1 MVSGGTW
8 KTSCLS
14 LLLNSSPGLLSVRPS
29 AASGVCLCREHTH
42 IFLVL
47 SYFSHSSQ
55 YLPLPNIYIS
65 LGDKYTNFHS
75 DKLQIPESEFATIS
89 SPSWLT
95 SALVF
100 YFSFHCNEDFDTPT
114 IWDQFLHLCFF
125 HFLRMLVLFD
135 IISPWSLGF
144 SKWLS
149 ISYYSISISLY
160 FKTNKQTKNP
170 LIPQLLSGINSS
182 VLWEKKKKKNFCHAI
197 YIQSLIFHFPE
208 VTLTTDLPNMGLVST
223 IFQSLLLV
231 MPLFQE
237 ISLGY
242 LPFLFSKNL
251 TQLHMSLSGAQ
262 LSWTAR
268 C

>member
-160 FKTNKQTKNP
+160 FKTNKQKK
-170 LIPQLLSGINSS
+170 IPWFHSSFQVLTHLSY
-182 VLWEKKKKKNFCHAI
+182 EKKKKTKLLSCNLHSVFDFSLPRSDTDHRSSQHGFSLHHFSEPSPSNAI
-197 YIQSLIFHFPE
+197 ISGDIF
-208 VTLTTDLPNMGLVST
+208 GLSS
-223 IFQSLLLV
+223 FLV
-231 MPLFQE
+231 F
-237 ISLGY
+237 
-242 LPFLFSKNL
+242 
-251 TQLHMSLSGAQ
+251 
-262 LSWTAR
+262 
-268 C
+268 